1 MVCLKESAEAKAIL
15 VAFCLFC
22 VLVASSI
29 LWTNSWVATRRYK
42 NMLRDDNVHMKTL
55 ESVIFIPSRSSMDFS
70 SLATVLSANSA
81 RVSAW
86 QNTLELLRDF
96 KKQNWNSW
104 HYLEHFHVIFQRK
117 NCKCQIGSISHLF
130 HLRYSTGAS
139 ERFFETDHA
148 ISWTALHQPHLLEFV
163 SQNFDLFLVLV
174 LFFWI
179 LWRETNGISKMSPQR
194 WITER

>member
-22 VLVASSI
+22 VLVASST

-42 NMLRDDNVHMKTL
+42 NMPRDDNVHMKTL

-117 NCKCQIGSISHLF
+117 NSKCQKGALAIYFTWDTPLEPVNSALRQITPFPEQHYINLTSLSLSVRTLISSSYLSSF
-130 HLRYSTGAS
+130 S
-139 ERFFETDHA
+139 EYCGERQ
-148 ISWTALHQPHLLEFV
+148 TALA
-163 SQNFDLFLVLV
+163 
-174 LFFWI
+174 
-179 LWRETNGISKMSPQR
+179 R
-194 WITER
+194 WVHSGG